1 MQWSFS
7 LAGGW
12 RYYIT
17 QENSLLFLVPK
28 TNGEQ
33 SGAACLVSSPL
44 YTLGASAGRNN
55 GVIRQEMRCSS
66 TEHLKL
72 HTEKLEKHVIL

>member
-1 MQWSFS
+1 M
-7 LAGGW
+7 
-12 RYYIT
+12 
-17 QENSLLFLVPK
+17 PK
-28 TNGEQ
+28 KNGEQ

-72 HTEKLEKHVIL
+72 HAEKLEKHVIL